1 MLSAANGPIAYYEAQ
16 LGQNYFGPGPRL
28 GEGEYDEVKVAC
40 GIEDGCGSETGIHV
54 GGQMRG
60 KVADEG
66 SGKMRLEG
74 RSGLT

>member
-1 MLSAANGPIAYYEAQ
+1 MWY
-16 LGQNYFGPGPRL
+16 
-28 GEGEYDEVKVAC
+28 
-40 GIEDGCGSETGIHV
+40 SETGIHV

>member
-28 GEGEYDEVKVAC
+28 GEVKVAC
-40 GIEDGCGSETGIHV
+40 GIEDECGSETGIHV